1 MRDKAMPKDDAAAR
15 RKAFPIRIFVLLPSR
30 QKMKAK
36 YVPVSLA
43 LSPPPRSHCNRKS
56 SKPPS
61 DAHSST
67 RGHANANLPGQATLQ
82 RTKKRN
88 GATLKPK
95 AGRYAELC

>member
-1 MRDKAMPKDDAAAR
+1 MPKDDAAQR
-15 RKAFPIRIFVLLPSR
+15 RKALPIRILSCFLPDA
-30 QKMKAK
+30 KAK
-36 YVPVSLA
+36 YVPVYLAFSL
-43 LSPPPRSHCNRKS
+43 PPRSHCNRKS

-67 RGHANANLPGQATLQ
+67 RGHASANLPGQATLQ